1 MNAESIDLDSIDDC
15 PSGSAAP
22 GPNITSMPPP
32 ATTRKLN
39 YTKKTANGSV
49 EELDLEDGVDGEPAT
64 IESNCTQSST
74 SALRHGQLARP
85 LPHSVSCSSGSQNG
99 HKLKSSESLE
109 VAPC

>member
-15 PSGSAAP
+15 PSGPAGP
-22 GPNITSMPPP
+22 GPNIPSMPPP

-49 EELDLEDGVDGEPAT
+49 EELDMDDDDSVLEPAT
-64 IESNCTQSST
+64 IDTNCTEAT

-85 LPHSVSCSSGSQNG
+85 LPHSVTCSTGSQNG
-99 HKLKSSESLE
+99 HKLKSSDSLE